1 MQKAAPVAL
10 IAGILLTACASAAGG
25 TVALAPMSMLP
36 EAVLQAPEGVQET
49 YRYALANQQV
59 LSQMPCYCGCGG
71 VGHTSNLDCYVAE
84 TTADDTITFDY
95 HALG

>member
-1 MQKAAPVAL
+1 MKKAAPLAL
-10 IAGILLTACASAAGG
+10 VAGILLSACASAAGG
-25 TVALAPMSMLP
+25 TIALAPMSMLP
-36 EAVLQAPEGVQET
+36 EEVLQASESVQEA
-49 YRYALANQQV
+49 YRYALENQDV

-84 TTADDTITFDY
+84 IAADDTIAFDY